1 LEGRG
6 ARKSAA
12 IAEKFGARVEKP
24 DAKPDAKQALRP
36 VLQKAKPVSS
46 TDSGMFG
53 ASWQEYE
60 RALEAKWGGPLV
72 PAVPDWAAWGSSR
85 ATGDG
90 ERAGEPE

>member
-1 LEGRG
+1 MEKLE
-6 ARKSAA
+6 
-12 IAEKFGARVEKP
+12 ARVEKP

-60 RALEAKWGGPLV
+60 RALEARWGAPLV
-72 PAVPDWAAWGSSR
+72 PAIPDWAESGFSR
-85 ATGDG
+85 ATVDG
-90 ERAGEPE
+90 EGAGERE

>member
-1 LEGRG
+1 MEKFEPRG
-6 ARKSAA
+6 A
-12 IAEKFGARVEKP
+12 KP
-24 DAKPDAKQALRP
+24 DAKPDAKQVSRP
-36 VLQKAKPVSS
+36 VSQKAQPVSS

-72 PAVPDWAAWGSSR
+72 PAVPDWAAWGSSP